1 MALASWAYQPPEDRL
16 IPLFEDDDLVV
27 VDKPSGLLSTPG
39 RDPAHHDSV
48 IERVQCYA
56 PEARLVHRLDMD
68 TSGLMVLARHVEA
81 ERQLKRLFEQRRV
94 GKRYLACVA
103 GQLSEAEGVMSWPLV
118 CDWPNRPLQKV
129 CYETGKQARTRYQC
143 LRQESDHAYVT
154 LWPETGRSHQLRVHL
169 LTLGHPILGDRF
181 YAPEAIQNAAP
192 RLLLHAEQLALDHPR
207 TGQALQWCSQ
217 PPFLPDTE

>member
-1 MALASWAYQPPEDRL
+1 MALAAWAYQPPEDPL
-16 IPLFEDDDLVV
+16 WPLFEDDDLVV

-48 IERVQCYA
+48 IERVQHYA
-56 PEARLVHRLDMD
+56 PDARLVHRLDMD
-68 TSGLMVLARHVEA
+68 TSGLMVLARHAEA

-94 GKRYLACVA
+94 GKRYMACVA
-103 GQLSEAEGVMSWPLV
+103 GQLASPEGEMTWPLI

-129 CYETGKQARTRYQC
+129 CYETGKPARTRYQC
-143 LRQESDHAYVT
+143 LHQAHDHAYVT

-181 YAPEAIQNAAP
+181 YAPEAVQNAAP

-207 TGQALQWCSQ
+207 TGQPLQWCSQ
-217 PPFLPDTE
+217 PSFLPDCG